1 MIILNKIFWI
11 SLQLILFILFFK
23 RIVNFF
29 LMDSS
34 SLKPKKFNRKNFLR
48 WQEQL
53 EAWLVALGL
62 ISAIGK
68 ILPFN
73 SSTDFSDKSPKFS
86 EEIDYHCRFR
96 ILSCLSDDLY
106 ETYRKFTT
114 SKQLWQ
120 ALENTYTKDNEG
132 AMRFTISDF
141 NNFKMVDN
149 LPIIDQIHT
158 FQNLVQEIH
167 TRGSKLDETYQVS
180 CLIDKLFLSWSSF
193 TRELRRSHSIL
204 SLTQVLQSIKIEDQ
218 FRLREVKKNQLN
230 AKVNLTKSPN
240 PNPNQHSKPNFQK
253 WF

>member
-1 MIILNKIFWI
+1 
-11 SLQLILFILFFK
+11 
-23 RIVNFF
+23 
-29 LMDSS
+29 MDSS
-34 SLKPKKFNRKNFLR
+34 SLKPEKFNGKNFLR

-62 ISAIGK
+62 TSAIGK

-73 SSTDFSDKSPKFS
+73 FSTDFSDKSSKSS

-167 TRGSKLDETYQVS
+167 TEGSKFDETYQVS
-180 CLIDKLFLSWSSF
+180 YLIDKIFSS
-193 TRELRRSHSIL
+193 
-204 SLTQVLQSIKIEDQ
+204 
-218 FRLREVKKNQLN
+218 
-230 AKVNLTKSPN
+230 
-240 PNPNQHSKPNFQK
+240 
-253 WF
+253 